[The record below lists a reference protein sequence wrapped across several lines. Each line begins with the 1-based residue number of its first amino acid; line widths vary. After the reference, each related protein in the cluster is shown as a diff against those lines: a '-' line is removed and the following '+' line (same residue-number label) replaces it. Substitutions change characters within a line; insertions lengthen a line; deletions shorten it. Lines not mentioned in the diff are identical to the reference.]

1 VRGESGTTDLMT
13 RAEVAAYFRVAPS
26 TVSRWV
32 TDGAL
37 TPFRLNGVIRF
48 KREDIERL
56 LAGENAG

>member
-1 VRGESGTTDLMT
+1 MRTADGTSDLLT

-32 TDGAL
+32 ADGAL

-48 KREDIERL
+48 KRDDVERL
-56 LAGENAG
+56 LESERAS